1 MPYGPLMAP
10 KEMQL
15 PAKNPFLADSE
26 SAMGHNDSAQQ
37 DSVGIAGPI
46 GPTSE
51 VSTRVAYSPVGP
63 GPFGVA
69 ISSPSPDGR
78 RVLWMSP
85 RGRVVK
91 IDCDTFELLST
102 LELDLGP
109 DHDVDTYE
117 EAITALDTLTG
128 MDAVMHAATISA
140 TYLTGVTGIYY
151 VLDCDG
157 TYFIGYEDHLIAFG
171 DAIPGDPDSPIVV
184 RRRFERPPEVTGS
197 FVGMN
202 LSYDGR
208 LIVSTENGWVLSVD
222 RDFTNYEAIQLRF
235 SEGAEEF
242 TNARFAELGRGGS
255 SWMRKSLCVDEDG
268 GIYLPSNDHMHKVV
282 WTGSRLSTDESDGA
296 WTEPYLN
303 ENGRGCGTTPT
314 LMGFGDEDRFVVFGD
329 GANVVNINLMWRD
342 NIPEDWGQLPGAPS
356 RRIAGMGRA
365 DMGNPDLEEIQTEQ
379 SITVCGYGAMTVNNE
394 PASVP
399 EGFPPAAKRIF
410 VFWLGHHADYRPLG
424 LHKFQWNPE
433 TRALEH
439 AWVNTQVSSP
449 NAVPSVSQ
457 PSNMVYTFGSRDGQW
472 TLEGLDWSTG
482 ESKFHYVL
490 GSSRYNALGG
500 TPTLDAHGH
509 ILWSGPFGLCRLNPL

>member
-1 MPYGPLMAP
+1 MASQS
-10 KEMQL
+10 MQL
-15 PAKNPFLADSE
+15 APRNHFLADSE
-26 SAMGHNDSAQQ
+26 SSMAHNDPAQQ
-37 DSVGIAGPI
+37 DTVGIVGPV
-46 GPTSE
+46 GPTE
-51 VSTRVAYSPVGP
+51 AVTDRVSYSPVGP

-69 ISSPSPDGR
+69 VSSPYPDGR
-78 RVLWMSP
+78 RVLWANP
-85 RGRVVK
+85 RGRIAK
-91 IDCDTFELLST
+91 FDYDTHELLST
-102 LELDLGP
+102 LELEVGP
-109 DHDVDTYE
+109 EHDVDAHE

-128 MDAVMHAATISA
+128 MDAVMHAASISA
-140 TYLTGVTGIYY
+140 TYLTGVTGVYY

-157 TYFIGYEDHLIAFG
+157 NYFVGYEDHVVAFG
-171 DAIPGDPDSPIVV
+171 DATPGDSDSPIVV
-184 RRRFERPPEVTGS
+184 RRRFDQPPEVTGG
-197 FVGMN
+197 FVGINM
-202 LSYDGR
+202 SYDGR
-208 LIVSTENGWVLSVD
+208 LILSTENGWVISLD
-222 RDFTNYEAIQLRF
+222 RDFSSYDALQLRF

-242 TNARFAELGRGGS
+242 TNARFAEFGHGGR

-268 GIYLPSNDHMHKVV
+268 GIYVPSNDHMHKVV

-303 ENGRGCGTTPT
+303 ENGSGCGTTPC
-314 LMGFGDEDRFVVFGD
+314 LMGFGNEDRFVVFGD
-329 GANVVNINLMWRD
+329 GANVVNITLMWRD
-342 NIPEDWGQLPGAPS
+342 DIPEDWKQIPGTLS
-356 RRIAGMGRA
+356 RRIAGFGRA
-365 DMGNPDLEEIQTEQ
+365 DMGDPSLEEIQTEQ

-399 EGFPPAAKRIF
+399 EGFPPAAKRLF

-433 TRALEH
+433 NRSLEH

-457 PSNMVYTFGSRDGQW
+457 PSNMVYTFGSRDQQW

-500 TPTLDAHGH
+500 TPTLDAHGR
-509 ILWSGPFGLCRLNPL
+509 ILWSGPFGLNRLENA